1 MRRPLNLQ
9 RFGTYDLCKR
19 EIRALTGSKLGSDTF
34 AMKLSAGM
42 TSGMFSAGIANP
54 ADLVRRASM
63 SFR

>member
-1 MRRPLNLQ
+1 MQLELIVQ

-42 TSGMFSAGIANP
+42 ASGMLSAGIANP
-54 ADLVRRASM
+54 ADLVRWP
-63 SFR
+63 